1 MSVHLSVGTLQ
12 EDILNSWLQNC
23 KQFISHTADHTAD
36 FNLFYR
42 SLDDSDTDQNQAK
55 ERKRHRFQSRGDS
68 K

>member
-1 MSVHLSVGTLQ
+1 M
-12 EDILNSWLQNC
+12 
-23 KQFISHTADHTAD
+23 SHTADQTAD

-42 SLDDSDTDQNQAK
+42 SLDNTDTDQYQAK